1 MCQVDEDGVDL
12 LAAGDGSEKSLADR
26 VCVKCGEQA
35 VIHLRDEDV
44 KCGKCLV
51 ASVNQKFRAV
61 LTKFQLSR
69 SKQTILVAFSGGQ
82 VSCALLEAV
91 REATTI
97 PNFSRLYSVL
107 YIEEGICDGLTEEAC
122 QKKIRNIVGKCRYI
136 FPEVPVLVS
145 SLEMVFAE
153 DSIPLSYIFPAN
165 STDTAPLTGL
175 TEFGARFKKLLAST
189 KSPTAREELRKL
201 LRNNLFRRIGHQQGL
216 KTLFVGDCADRL
228 AVQLI
233 TDTALGR
240 GKHLPLELGYADTRD
255 PDFTIVRPFKDV
267 TMKEIL
273 MYNSLRLNEN
283 IGSHA
288 EEPSSAKKMNS
299 VYSFTETFINS
310 LQKDFTQTVTTLCRT
325 GDKLCA
331 TSTGQPPAKHS
342 IEKSSG
348 KLCSFCCGPMDT
360 SEEDACTA
368 ENSIALS
375 LRLSAALPNKTVK
388 ASVDLE
394 DFASSKHS
402 ECGSANGDCAKA
414 NGEGCCTS
422 KERKTPEKLL
432 CYSCRWMLSEVGD
445 QGLLPE
451 RLMQVNSQQ
460 VRRAEMRTSIQNFLL
475 DDDV

>member
-283 IGSHA
+283 IGKLPLRH
-288 EEPSSAKKMNS
+288 
-299 VYSFTETFINS
+299 YSFRRN
-310 LQKDFTQTVTTLCRT
+310 
-325 GDKLCA
+325 
-331 TSTGQPPAKHS
+331 
-342 IEKSSG
+342 
-348 KLCSFCCGPMDT
+348 
-360 SEEDACTA
+360 
-368 ENSIALS
+368 
-375 LRLSAALPNKTVK
+375 
-388 ASVDLE
+388 
-394 DFASSKHS
+394 
-402 ECGSANGDCAKA
+402 
-414 NGEGCCTS
+414 CTS
-422 KERKTPEKLL
+422 KTEFGKVA
-432 CYSCRWMLSEVGD
+432 S
-445 QGLLPE
+445 
-451 RLMQVNSQQ
+451 
-460 VRRAEMRTSIQNFLL
+460 VRHMETRRVRCLGWCSF
-475 DDDV
+475 